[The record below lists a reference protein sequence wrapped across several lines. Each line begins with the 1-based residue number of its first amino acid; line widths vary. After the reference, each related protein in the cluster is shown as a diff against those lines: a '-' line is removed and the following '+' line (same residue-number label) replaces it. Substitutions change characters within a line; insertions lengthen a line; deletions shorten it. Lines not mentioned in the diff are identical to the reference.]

1 MVIFTP
7 SPSAVASHAAP
18 YDCGAGEIGGESGV
32 PDELDELDE
41 LDEPG
46 CSGCSVSDDDDVHA
60 MATALTVPTTTR

>member
-32 PDELDELDE
+32 PDELDE
-41 LDEPG
+41 PG
-46 CSGCSVSDDDDVHA
+46 GSGCSVSDDDDVHA